1 MAGSKRC
8 KDHVCPHPGCTA
20 SKSSRAAFCKRHA
33 AAAAGVAPAAQPV
46 VATRQPE
53 TAATGETAAAS
64 ASMPATSLAVGARV
78 SVIGYDCPGTVRYV
92 GPHLA
97 DPTKGDRMLVE
108 LDKPI
113 GKNNGT
119 VKGTR
124 FCAELP
130 QNAGVLVPLSKVT
143 AAKPV
148 HGNVLRLASDGNDND
163 AEEEC

>member
-33 AAAAGVAPAAQPV
+33 APAAVVAPAAQPV

-53 TAATGETAAAS
+53 TAATGGN
-64 ASMPATSLAVGARV
+64 PLAVGARV
-78 SVIGYDCPGTVRYV
+78 SVVGYDCPGTVRYV

-130 QNAGVLVPLSKVT
+130 QNTGVLVPLSKVT

-148 HGNVLRLASDGNDND
+148 HGNVLRLVSDGNDND